1 MSYISEIF
9 ERTNLQK
16 IRSYLLSG
24 VECESTDN
32 KTYKQ
37 RLDSIE
43 YLTFDK
49 IETTLHNMKEYDEL
63 TNCIS
68 SYTTVTQKVYMEI
81 GTKCG
86 ALLLMQL
93 LNEYD

>member
-24 VECESTDN
+24 VECKSTDN

-43 YLTFDK
+43 NLTFDK
-49 IETTLHNMKEYDEL
+49 IEATLHNMKEYDEL

-68 SYTTVTQKVYMEI
+68 SYTTVTQEVYMEI
-81 GTKCG
+81 GMKCG
-86 ALLLMQL
+86 ALILMQL
-93 LNEYD
+93 LDEYD

>member
-1 MSYISEIF
+1 M
-9 ERTNLQK
+9 QK

-24 VECESTDN
+24 VECKPTDN
-32 KTYKQ
+32 KIYKQ

-49 IETTLHNMKEYDEL
+49 IETTLHDMKKYDEL

-68 SYTTVTQKVYMEI
+68 SYTTVTQEVYMEI
-81 GTKCG
+81 GMKCG
-86 ALLLMQL
+86 ALLIMQL

>member
-16 IRSYLLSG
+16 IRSYFLSG

-37 RLDSIE
+37 RLDSI
-43 YLTFDK
+43 
-49 IETTLHNMKEYDEL
+49 
-63 TNCIS
+63 
-68 SYTTVTQKVYMEI
+68 
-81 GTKCG
+81 
-86 ALLLMQL
+86 
-93 LNEYD
+93 